1 MHLVGKYAIKFLDDK
16 LKGIFNT
23 ELIIIGAHTGIGKS
37 TLANMIA
44 LNLANQ
50 GVKPALLSLE
60 NFKGDMLLKETFKQW
75 KQDNAPSN
83 PQLRGVDFRDWLVQ

>member
-1 MHLVGKYAIKFLDDK
+1 
-16 LKGIFNT
+16 
-23 ELIIIGAHTGIGKS
+23 
-37 TLANMIA
+37 MIA

-75 KQDNAPSN
+75 KLDNAPTN
-83 PQLRGVDFRDWLVQ
+83 PQLWGVDFRDWLSSIWRYATSSR